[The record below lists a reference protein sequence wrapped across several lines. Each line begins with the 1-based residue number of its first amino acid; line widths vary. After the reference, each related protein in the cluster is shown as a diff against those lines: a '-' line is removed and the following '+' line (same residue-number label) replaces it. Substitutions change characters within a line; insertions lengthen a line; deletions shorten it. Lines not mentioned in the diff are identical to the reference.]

1 MRKGQLNPN
10 VLRCNSVAEG
20 RRGKRV
26 GPKIFHEAMKALAA
40 TLWTPCSVRMLVR
53 EKYGRP

>member
-1 MRKGQLNPN
+1 MRKGQLNPD
-10 VLRCNSVAEG
+10 VLRCSSVAEG

-26 GPKIFHEAMKALAA
+26 GPKMFQGAMKAPAA